1 MRCSESQTIGRLA
14 AMSADEFADG
24 LMAGTLG
31 GSGESLDPLTRTV
44 LSLSLEHIPVGFGN
58 VSSVVEHVKHALR
71 RHVGAQFKSG
81 KSGDEVTATLMRKVN
96 YESHETITFLEAI
109 RIGYCGIDVAGSNRA
124 DPRAAISDVRAARL
138 FEGSPMSTTEY
149 AMPVTALAVQL
160 NTTGLCSYRP
170 VFGGVGRRGAYAL
183 LTKQCKN
190 DLNAIHAE
198 FIKNIGVPFADPEP
212 LFLNPTSM
220 LHYMWSDSS
229 RSKNPKDFSGMGG
242 FCALTGLAWY
252 WEYDDAEREGMQIR
266 VHQYELSVHPH

>member
-1 MRCSESQTIGRLA
+1 MLAFRFPSRC
-14 AMSADEFADG
+14 F
-24 LMAGTLG
+24 
-31 GSGESLDPLTRTV
+31 
-44 LSLSLEHIPVGFGN
+44 
-58 VSSVVEHVKHALR
+58 SVVHSK
-71 RHVGAQFKSG
+71 
-81 KSGDEVTATLMRKVN
+81 
-96 YESHETITFLEAI
+96 I
-109 RIGYCGIDVAGSNRA
+109 
-124 DPRAAISDVRAARL
+124 
-138 FEGSPMSTTEY
+138 
-149 AMPVTALAVQL
+149 
-160 NTTGLCSYRP
+160 
-170 VFGGVGRRGAYAL
+170 GRRGAYAL

-198 FIKNIGVPFADPEP
+198 FIKNIGVPFADPEL

>member
-1 MRCSESQTIGRLA
+1 
-14 AMSADEFADG
+14 
-24 LMAGTLG
+24 
-31 GSGESLDPLTRTV
+31 
-44 LSLSLEHIPVGFGN
+44 
-58 VSSVVEHVKHALR
+58 
-71 RHVGAQFKSG
+71 
-81 KSGDEVTATLMRKVN
+81 
-96 YESHETITFLEAI
+96 
-109 RIGYCGIDVAGSNRA
+109 
-124 DPRAAISDVRAARL
+124 
-138 FEGSPMSTTEY
+138 MSTTEY

-252 WEYDDAEREGMQIR
+252 WEYDDAEREGMQIHITEMVASLVNIMVSR
-266 VHQYELSVHPH
+266 QELRNSRLVELVDNEGVVHVQFSARTTDPRMKLLNLIRRQKLQEFGISVQTRWLSTHKNVLGDTLSRGKFDLFWKEIRRRGFHCERIINLRTQCPVDLKMMFQTLITLTRDMNAAAVSVDE